1 MIRNDSKAVVFEN
14 LVKHERSKVIG
25 WLKQKY
31 ERFLITECEDIFQ
44 EASLE
49 LWKKFVSMEGWNGEP
64 MTGMLYRICRN
75 LATHHLQH
83 LPIEVEWDNS
93 FYPEEEEVETDFGFV
108 SPETYR
114 MLKKEQLYGLIDQLA
129 PADRELMQLHL
140 GKVKMKEICKRLKFS
155 SSQVVKNRKC
165 KIVARLRKEI
175 NGQVQVTW
183 PFLVYRGLLHD
194 AFAGG
199 EKKVYR
205 KVVSPVSRKRC
216 EGGETTL
223 GKSFFW
229 NTREERLV
237 NRTTWLSRPHDE
249 TLSCV

>member
-93 FYPEEEEVETDFGFV
+93 YYPEEGEVETDFGFV

-140 GKVKMKEICKRLKFS
+140 GKVKMKEICRRLKFS

-183 PFLVYRGLLHD
+183 PLLVYRGLLHD

-199 EKKVYR
+199 EKKFIEKWFHRFHGKGVKAVKPLCA
-205 KVVSPVSRKRC
+205 KV
-216 EGGETTL
+216 
-223 GKSFFW
+223 FFW
-229 NTREERLV
+229 NTREERMV
-237 NRTTWLSRPHDE
+237 NRTIWLGRPHDFA
-249 TLSCV
+249 